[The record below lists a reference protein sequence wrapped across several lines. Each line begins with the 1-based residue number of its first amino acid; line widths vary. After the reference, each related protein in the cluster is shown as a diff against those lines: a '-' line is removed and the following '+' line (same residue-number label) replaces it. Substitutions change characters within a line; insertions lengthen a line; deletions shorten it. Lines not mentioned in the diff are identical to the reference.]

1 LAKAIHLHRDDDDG
15 DDDVVDKDK
24 VDNPLALVVE
34 RYR

>member
-1 LAKAIHLHRDDDDG
+1 LAKAIHLHRDDGDDG
-15 DDDVVDKDK
+15 GDVVGKDK